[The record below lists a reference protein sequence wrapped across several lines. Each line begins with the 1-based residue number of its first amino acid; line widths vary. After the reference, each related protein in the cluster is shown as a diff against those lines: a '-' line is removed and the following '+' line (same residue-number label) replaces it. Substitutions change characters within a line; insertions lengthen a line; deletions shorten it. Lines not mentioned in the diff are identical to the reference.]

1 MLDIS
6 GKIVAIF
13 VFCTLSEANAVT
25 NNKIDL
31 QCYFEG
37 GARMRFE
44 GVFSRSSGTNE
55 EGTGTTKIDVEGGAT
70 WKAVFRLDRGIDGK
84 GPGIL
89 LIYAEPFREKDTN
102 IVLDRRI
109 WQVDRRLRVFSV
121 LQQNPIT
128 SPTPFTQVSLG
139 ACSGVF

>member
-1 MLDIS
+1 MIDMMS
-6 GKIVAIF
+6 KIVAIL
-13 VFCTLSEANAVT
+13 VFYTLSEAHATSNK
-25 NNKIDL
+25 KIDL

-37 GARMRFE
+37 GDRMRFE

-55 EGTGTTKIDVEGGAT
+55 EGTGTAKIDVERGAN
-70 WKAVFRLDRGIDGK
+70 WNAVFRLDRGIDGK

-109 WQVDRRLRVFSV
+109 WQVDRRLRIFYV
-121 LQQNPIT
+121 LQNNPVT
-128 SPTPFTQVSLG
+128 SPTPFTQVYLG

>member
-1 MLDIS
+1 MVDRL
-6 GKIVAIF
+6 GKIVAIL
-13 VFCTLSEANAVT
+13 VLCTVSEANAAS
-25 NNKIDL
+25 NKKIDL

-37 GARMRFE
+37 GDRMRFE

-55 EGTGTTKIDVEGGAT
+55 EGTGVARIDVERGAN

-102 IVLDRRI
+102 IVSDRRI
-109 WQVDRRLRVFSV
+109 YQVDRGFRVFSV
-121 LQQNPIT
+121 LQQDPIT
-128 SPTPFTQVSLG
+128 SPTPFTQISVG
-139 ACSGVF
+139 TCSGIF